1 MLSSSVSR
9 SVRIESQMK
18 FVEKTFQRF
27 LSFFDIMAR
36 IEYSFKLF
44 LSIFNLQSAR
54 YVYTLMCETLA
65 LKIEDADQWGG
76 HFLKCFCSNG
86 NGFWLVYEGLS
97 IDFGRTILIQ
107 NRAMACK
114 IGCGLFLSPQ
124 YKWRSLT
131 HSHNT
136 LQWPDRIRSYFS
148 HQQPCKL

>member
-65 LKIEDADQWGG
+65 LKIEDADQ
-76 HFLKCFCSNG
+76 
-86 NGFWLVYEGLS
+86 
-97 IDFGRTILIQ
+97 
-107 NRAMACK
+107 
-114 IGCGLFLSPQ
+114 
-124 YKWRSLT
+124 
-131 HSHNT
+131 
-136 LQWPDRIRSYFS
+136 
-148 HQQPCKL
+148 